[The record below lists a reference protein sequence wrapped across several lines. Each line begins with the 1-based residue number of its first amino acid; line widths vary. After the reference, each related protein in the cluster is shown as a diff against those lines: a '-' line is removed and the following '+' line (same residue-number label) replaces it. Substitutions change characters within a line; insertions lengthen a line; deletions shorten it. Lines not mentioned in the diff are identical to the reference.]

1 MMKRI
6 GSLFLHALILFLF
19 AFFVHDSHRVTAQAN
34 TTLSVLPAES
44 EVELISGDS
53 VTVDLW
59 VTNAVE
65 LNAFDITLIYDPNI
79 VHLDSWAYG
88 DLLNNSFPMVEDDQ
102 PGSLQVAATQF
113 AQPAVS
119 GDGSLLRLTFSGVA
133 VGQSPLTLDSA
144 VFAEKSGTKTT
155 PDLLDGAVEVW
166 RPRHTLTGRVT
177 LQGKTEFD
185 SIPVSLGTGINYANG
200 PYNAVTDSGDAA
212 NLLFDRVVED
222 TYPFTTQQPRYLN
235 IHAGMNIEV
244 TLDEDTAL
252 PDLHL
257 MGGNAVWTD
266 NVIDISD
273 ASVVGAMYGLAP
285 ADLGEG
291 AALDGDVNFDGLV
304 NIQDLAIVAGNYG
317 LTSEAAYAGWA
328 P

>member
-1 MMKRI
+1 MMRRLSLI
-6 GSLFLHALILFLF
+6 LLYGSLCLLLFLGLCEPY
-19 AFFVHDSHRVTAQAN
+19 AVTAQAD

-44 EVELISGDS
+44 EVELVPDDT

-59 VTNAVE
+59 VANAIE
-65 LNAFDITLIYDPNI
+65 LNAFDLTLTYDPNI
-79 VHLDSWAYG
+79 VQLDSWTYG

-102 PGSLQVAATQF
+102 PGFLHIAATQL
-113 AQPAVS
+113 AQPAVN

-133 VGQSPLTLDSA
+133 VGQTPLTLDSV
-144 VFAEKSGTKTT
+144 VFAEKSGTQTT
-155 PDLLDGAVEVW
+155 PDLLDGIVEVL

-177 LQGKTEFD
+177 LQGQSEFD
-185 SIPVSLGTGINYANG
+185 GISVSLGTGLNYASG
-200 PYNAVTDSGDAA
+200 PYNAVTDSGAAA

-222 TYPFTTQQPRYLN
+222 TYAFTTQQPRYLN
-235 IHAGMNIEV
+235 IHTDMNIEV
-244 TLDEDTAL
+244 IVDEDLAL

-273 ASVVGAMYGLAP
+273 ASVVGAMYGLTP
-285 ADLGEG
+285 EDLDEG
-291 AALDGDVNFDGLV
+291 AVLDGDVNFDGVV
-304 NIQDLAIVAGNYG
+304 NIQDLAIVAGNYS